1 MTEINNE
8 DTKGDMM
15 EDGRIKRR
23 RLLKMGAAIA
33 PLAVTLHGGVA
44 FAQVNSAARCVENL
58 KARLVSEGK
67 EIPVFEPDQNGN
79 YVSTNHTIPFDESLT
94 ATTGRLNA
102 NNNLENHW
110 EYLESQDEQV
120 QSCMQSFF
128 GNTHQ

>member
-1 MTEINNE
+1 MTEINKE

-44 FAQVNSAARCVENL
+44 FAQVNSAGRCVENL
-58 KARLVSEGK
+58 KTRLSSEGK
-67 EIPVFEPDQNGN
+67 EIPLFAKDHHGN
-79 YVSTNHTIPFDESLT
+79 YVLTGNSVPFDESLT
-94 ATTGRLNA
+94 ATTGRLNIDHK
-102 NNNLENHW
+102 LENHW
-110 EYLESQDEQV
+110 EYLESQGEQV

>member
-15 EDGRIKRR
+15 EDVRIKRR
-23 RLLKMGAAIA
+23 RLLKIGAAVA
-33 PLAVTLHGGVA
+33 PLAITLHGGVA
-44 FAQVNSAARCVENL
+44 FAQVNSAGRCVENL
-58 KARLVSEGK
+58 KARLISEGK
-67 EIPVFEPDQNGN
+67 EIPTFEFDGSE
-79 YVSTNHTIPFDESLT
+79 YVLTGDTIPFDESLT

-102 NNNLENHW
+102 SNNLENHW
-110 EYLESQDEQV
+110 EYLESQGEQV